1 MINEKRNNHSK
12 CKKEGEQTMKSL
24 SIVRAAMQAD
34 PDITKEQRDAV
45 LAALTGRCVGDKPL
59 SPLLTQ
65 AEAARYLNCSRFT
78 IRRMV
83 KDDTLHPVTVRGLVR
98 YKRVELEKI
107 AGLR

>member
-1 MINEKRNNHSK
+1 MR
-12 CKKEGEQTMKSL
+12 SL
-24 SIVRAAMQAD
+24 SIVKAAMQAD

-45 LAALTGRCVGDKPL
+45 LEALTGRRVGNKQL

-65 AEAARYLNCSRFT
+65 AEAACYLNCSRFT

-98 YKRVELEKI
+98 YKRVELAKI